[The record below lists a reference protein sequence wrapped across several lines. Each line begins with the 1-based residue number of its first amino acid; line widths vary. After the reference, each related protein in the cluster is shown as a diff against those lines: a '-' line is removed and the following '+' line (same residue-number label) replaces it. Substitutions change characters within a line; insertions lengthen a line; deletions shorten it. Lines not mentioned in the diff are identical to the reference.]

1 MTKRTRI
8 VAIGGEA
15 EAAQDQEPFAETV
28 APLELHDEYADPAM
42 DKPRAARRA
51 WLPQALALAAL
62 AGWTAYFAWAHFPE
76 FLTQSSPTVWIRWL
90 GDWSLPALV
99 IGVAWLITM
108 RSSQREANRFGNVAR
123 VLADES
129 TRLEA
134 RLLTVNQELSLARE
148 FLTSQGRELES
159 LGRVAVERL
168 SRNAE
173 QLQGLIKDNCG
184 QVETIGH
191 VSDVALGNMERL
203 RGQLPVIA
211 SAAKDVTNNIA
222 AAGRTANTQLQELIL
237 GFRKLNEFG
246 QASERQTLAIRSQVS
261 EAVEEFSRQANQL
274 DEVAQARFAA
284 MTENGA
290 AFRAQ
295 IEGQEVEAL
304 AAIRNRAKTLAEE
317 LEGVRGSLDSQEAE
331 SLNSLRARLL
341 AVRDESAA
349 VGRSMREAEAS
360 ALASWSSQIE
370 RMQADVRAAID
381 ALEATDMQAIAAA
394 RTRFAALAEETER
407 LDSKIEE
414 RNRLFADEMDRR
426 RSEAEAREDE
436 AMVHLRQRIAQLDI
450 EIEARRAR
458 HTEQTTTLIAHGEAI
473 QQAIAAFDD
482 RLEQSARHGEAV
494 GERIGASLQALTDKL
509 AASRDVLNGSERQI
523 AELNEASV
531 RLLELIRASA
541 EHGRADIPAALAESE
556 ATLSQ
561 VEGRVFALRSAVDEA
576 RSGSESLSNYVL
588 ASHQGLASTRAE
600 MAQLHEEVEQR
611 SAEHARSLSAIGNTL
626 GKIAEESRSVAEQAR
641 DELTQAIA
649 LLEHSARDA
658 VDGIERDS
666 TAAIAQVAERLGTES
681 SAVLDRALRTRAA
694 EVAGQLEQAAAHAAG
709 VSREAAMQ
717 LRDQLAKVNELAG
730 NLETRVSRAR
740 EQAEEH
746 VDNDFARRVA
756 LITDSLNSNAIDIA
770 KALSQDVAD
779 TAWAAYL
786 RGDRGIFTRRTVSLL
801 DSGEARS
808 IAQHYE
814 ADREFRDHVSR
825 YIHDFEA
832 MLRQLLSTR
841 DGHAL
846 GVTVLSSDMG
856 KLYVALAQAIERL
869 RN

>member
-1 MTKRTRI
+1 MTRRTRI

-15 EAAQDQEPFAETV
+15 EAAQDQKQFVEAD
-28 APLELHDEYADPAM
+28 APLELHEEYADPAT
-42 DKPRAARRA
+42 DRPFAARSA
-51 WLPQALALAAL
+51 WLPQALALATL
-62 AGWTAYFAWAHFPE
+62 AGWTGYFAWAHFPE
-76 FLTQSSPTVWIRWL
+76 ILDQSSPTIWIRWL

-99 IGVAWLITM
+99 IGVAWLIAM
-108 RSSQREANRFGNVAR
+108 RSSQREASRFGNVAR

-129 TRLEA
+129 ARLEA

-148 FLTSQGRELES
+148 FLASQGRELES

-184 QVETIGH
+184 QVESIGH

-222 AAGRTANTQLQELIL
+222 AAGRTANSHLQELIL

-246 QASERQTLAIRSQVS
+246 QASERQTLAIRGQVS
-261 EAVEEFSRQANQL
+261 EAIEEFSRQANQL

-295 IEGQEVEAL
+295 IESQEVEAL
-304 AAIRNRAKTLAEE
+304 AAIRSRAKALAEE
-317 LEGVRGSLDSQEAE
+317 LDGVRESLDSQEAE
-331 SLNSLRARLL
+331 SINSLRTRLL

-381 ALEATDMQAIAAA
+381 ALEATDMQAIEAA

-436 AMVHLRQRIAQLDI
+436 AMVQLRQRIAQLDI

-458 HTEQTTTLIAHGEAI
+458 HTEQTAALIAHGEAI

-482 RLEQSARHGEAV
+482 RLGQSARHGETV

-541 EHGRADIPAALAESE
+541 DHGRADIPAALAASE

-576 RSGSESLSNYVL
+576 RAGSESLSSYVL

-641 DELTQAIA
+641 DELTQAIS

-658 VDGIERDS
+658 VGGIERDS
-666 TAAIAQVAERLGTES
+666 AAAIAQVAERLGTES

-770 KALSQDVAD
+770 KALSQDVSD

-801 DSGEARS
+801 ESGEARS

-814 ADREFRDHVSR
+814 DDREFRDHVSR